1 METVGDDETKL
12 EFNSRRWWTLAIFA
26 FVALEGA
33 TLQMRGAI
41 IPILRN
47 DFGTSQWQLGLV
59 APAGTIG
66 FLVFVA
72 TVGVVAG
79 RYETRTLLLLGI
91 AGTGVGVF
99 VIGLIPSF
107 GFFLVALVLRGSF
120 RGIGRGSD
128 RPLLSHLYPH
138 RRGQLFGYYDMMWAI
153 GATLGPLAVTAAVW
167 VGNWRFAYYALGA
180 SFLPVVILIWNLP
193 KPSVDGGDNPLTMAG
208 LRRISR
214 NPAVLVM
221 AAGILFSTG
230 VEGGLFTWLTTY
242 AKGRLPASLVTVSLS
257 VLLVAYIPG
266 RFVAG
271 SLAER
276 FGYIPLTFGLGN
288 LCLLSAVYTFVV
300 ASGLTVLGG
309 VFCLGLS
316 LSGLY
321 PTLMAY
327 ATESAPEH
335 SAPVNAIGLVVSSC
349 GIAGVPAAMG
359 FVMGDIGVAWTMR
372 LLFIPLTGLLVVT
385 AIAWLRSGEIA
396 HVHA

>member
-1 METVGDDETKL
+1 METVGDDERKL

-26 FVALEGA
+26 FIALEGA

-79 RYETRTLLLLGI
+79 RYDTRTLLLLGI

-99 VIGLIPSF
+99 VMGLIPSF

-120 RGIGRGSD
+120 RGIGRGND

-193 KPSVDGGDNPLTMAG
+193 KPSVDGGDDPLTMAG

-242 AKGRLPASLVTVSLS
+242 AEGRLPASLVTVSLS

-327 ATESAPEH
+327 ATDSTPEH

-359 FVMGDIGVAWTMR
+359 FVMGNIGVAWTMR

-385 AIAWLRSGEIA
+385 AIAWSRSGEIA